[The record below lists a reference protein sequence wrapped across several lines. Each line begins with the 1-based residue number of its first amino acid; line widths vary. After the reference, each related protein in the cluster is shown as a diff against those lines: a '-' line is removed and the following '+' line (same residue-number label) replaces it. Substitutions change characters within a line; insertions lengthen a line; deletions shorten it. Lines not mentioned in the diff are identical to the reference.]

1 MSIYFYKRLR
11 RKPMEMSKKIIKII
25 EQGIKFEKSKHPDWD
40 DNKHRMKVLVNLD
53 ADNEKIVID
62 FTKENQ

>member
-1 MSIYFYKRLR
+1 
-11 RKPMEMSKKIIKII
+11 MEMSKKIIKII

>member
-1 MSIYFYKRLR
+1 MKMS
-11 RKPMEMSKKIIKII
+11 EKIIKII
-25 EQGIKFEKSKHPDWD
+25 EQGIKFEQSKHLDWD

-62 FTKENQ
+62 FTKENK